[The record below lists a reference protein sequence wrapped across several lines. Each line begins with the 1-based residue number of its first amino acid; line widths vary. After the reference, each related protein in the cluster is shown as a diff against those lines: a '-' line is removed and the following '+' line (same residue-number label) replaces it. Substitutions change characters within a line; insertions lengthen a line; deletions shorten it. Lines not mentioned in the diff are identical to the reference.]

1 MTMMKPSALLAML
14 FAAMSMTAATPA
26 PAFSGPYAA
35 VPHPTLPALPILK
48 VKKKYKPWKGGRGY
62 QAPVYQV
69 PAYQAPA
76 YRTQGGPPPWAPAHG
91 YRAKYPDIAQ
101 GTCKRPLLSNEL
113 IGAAVGAA
121 IGGLLGSKVGKGSG
135 KLAATAV
142 GVLAGALVGS
152 SIAKGMD
159 QGDNECIRKALEA
172 SNDRK
177 QVAWHNPDTGADYR
191 VQPSKTFQRD
201 GRYCREYT
209 TTAVI
214 GGRTKKTYGTA
225 CREPDGSWQLMN

>member
-1 MTMMKPSALLAML
+1 MTMIKPSALLAML

-35 VPHPTLPALPILK
+35 VPHPALPILK
-48 VKKKYKPWKGGRGY
+48 VKKYKAWKRGRGY
-62 QAPVYQV
+62 RE

-101 GTCKRPLLSNEL
+101 GTCKRPLVSNNL

-121 IGGLLGSKVGKGSG
+121 IGGLLGSQVGKGSG

-159 QGDNECIRKALEA
+159 QGDNECVRRALEA
-172 SNDRK
+172 SNDQK

-191 VQPSKTFQRD
+191 VQPSKTFQRN

-214 GGRTKKTYGTA
+214 GGRTQKTYGTA
-225 CREPDGSWQLMN
+225 CREPDGSWKLEN